1 MFSIHQYILVY
12 VYMFGKESRK
22 LAMIVLLLFINLP
35 INCVIRS
42 LTLYH
47 RYVNN
52 YYSTTCLMTLECHKI
67 E

>member
-1 MFSIHQYILVY
+1 
-12 VYMFGKESRK
+12 MFGKESRK

-52 YYSTTCLMTLECHKI
+52 YYSTTCLMTLKCHKI